1 MKILNQEAKK
11 QIEVLSK
18 QITEKLDKDIKPDFR
33 VIASTEDIDR
43 DGEKILVNAWDLKN
57 YKKSP
62 VILCCHNWYDVEDVI
77 WKATNIKQ
85 EGKKLIIEWVFSKT
99 NPKAKL
105 VKDLYDEWILKTVSV
120 WFIPKEREWNTIT
133 KAELLELSFVPIP
146 ANPNALTDEQKALI
160 KQLEATKQGEDTEE
174 QKQEEQ
180 NNKEEIKEIKEIL
193 NGLVAEVKEI
203 KALFTDGKV
212 KEQKEFEVKELLQ
225 TINRAT
231 SDALR
236 EFKKR

>member
-11 QIEVLSK
+11 QIEALAK
-18 QITEKLDKDIKPDFR
+18 QISEKLDKDVKPDFR

-43 DGEKILVNAWDLKN
+43 DGEKIIVDAWDLKN
-57 YKKSP
+57 YKKNP
-62 VILCCHNWYDVEDVI
+62 IILCCHNWYDVEDVI
-77 WKATNIKQ
+77 GRATNIKQ

-120 WFIPKEREWNTIT
+120 GFIPREREWNTIT

-160 KQLEATKQGEDTEE
+160 KKLEATKQEE
-174 QKQEEQ
+174 GKEEGKQAES
-180 NNKEEIKEIKEIL
+180 EIKEIKEIL
-193 NGLVAEVKEI
+193 NWLVGEVKEI

-236 EFKKR
+236 EFKKK